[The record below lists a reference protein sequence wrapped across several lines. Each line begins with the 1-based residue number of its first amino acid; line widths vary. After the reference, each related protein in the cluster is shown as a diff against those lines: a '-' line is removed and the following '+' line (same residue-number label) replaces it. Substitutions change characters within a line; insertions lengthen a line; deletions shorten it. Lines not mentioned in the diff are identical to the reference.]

1 MLQFVVSMLKKKGQS
16 VQGWFNFQEN
26 LIELWRFFKKNPK
39 RLKVYA
45 KMALNSKEFKLTKKK
60 TSHRK
65 PKKLA
70 ENGGLVFKQVPRL
83 LLKNMKVWSYV

>member
-1 MLQFVVSMLKKKGQS
+1 MYMLQFVVSMLKKKGQS

-60 TSHRK
+60 HRTENQK
-65 PKKLA
+65 SLPKTVA
-70 ENGGLVFKQVPRL
+70 
-83 LLKNMKVWSYV
+83 